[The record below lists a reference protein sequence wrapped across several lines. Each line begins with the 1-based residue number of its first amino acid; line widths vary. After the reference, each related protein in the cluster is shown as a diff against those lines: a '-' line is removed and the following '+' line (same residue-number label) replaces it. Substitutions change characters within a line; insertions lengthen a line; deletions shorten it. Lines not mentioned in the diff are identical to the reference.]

1 MGEGP
6 AAGAPVRVRR
16 AVPEDA
22 PALHALIREAMRL
35 YAEAS
40 VIPGPLESLLET
52 EEDVRRH
59 IREDEVLVAEYAHGS
74 VDATSAST
82 AAAGAEVVGTL
93 RLSRTGSARTAYLS
107 RFAVAPDL
115 QRIGVGGALMHA
127 VDQRAAERGW
137 RRVRLHTA
145 LSNVPLVRFYRARG
159 FRVVDEEDSR
169 GYPRGRL
176 EKRYPG

>member
-1 MGEGP
+1 MGAGP
-6 AAGAPVRVRR
+6 SAGAPVRVRR

-40 VIPGPLESLLET
+40 GIPGPLESLLET
-52 EEDVRRH
+52 EDDVRRH
-59 IREDEVLVAEYAHGS
+59 IREDEVLVAEYAHG
-74 VDATSAST
+74 
-82 AAAGAEVVGTL
+82 AADGADDPLAGAEVVGTL
-93 RLSRTGSARTAYLS
+93 RLSPAGSARTAYLS

-127 VDQRAAERGW
+127 VDLRAAERGW

-145 LSNVPLVRFYRARG
+145 LTNVPLVRFYRARG